1 MSTLMK
7 PDSFNVSFFDEQ
19 KARKNFR
26 RNIHYVVGYA
36 RLSFDEDG
44 EGFCS
49 ILNQESIL
57 QKLYDER
64 FSSEISSYEFIADDN
79 VTGYKFDRPG
89 LFKLLKKIEDG
100 FCSIIIAKDLSRI
113 GRHSALTQLF
123 IEQCERVG
131 VRIIAMD
138 DYDSRKES
146 DDLIL
151 GIRAWS
157 NERVVKDASAK
168 ILKIVRHKQA
178 NGTWFC
184 AAPYGYKVVD
194 YANGVVEI
202 DDEAAE
208 VVRRIAGMY
217 LDGAGVNKIA
227 KKLSFSGVPTPSQ
240 RALQLAAEEG
250 RGYKKPVSDRW
261 TGAQLSKMLDD
272 DFYIGVLRT
281 GKYKRQGINGKDVR
295 TSPEEQ
301 KTFVNHHPAILSKE
315 TFDAIQRRRKLV
327 RDSHYR
333 GERNSPTLYHGL
345 LQCGDCGAT
354 MYTFKNPK
362 VQRQYICSAHFK
374 YGNSVCSRH
383 TMKEATLT
391 RIVLSYLQM
400 IHDTCADALATIN
413 KDMLDAQR
421 EAQKQ
426 RVTIQT
432 LDSKAAATR
441 KQLEVIEIQRIKQ
454 IIAHPEREDMI
465 NATYDNMVLTTQ
477 AELQQIEKEIA
488 LLTAAVASD
497 EVNIQ
502 KTRTALDVIEDVIH
516 KGALTRREIEALI
529 EKVIV
534 FENGNVEIRLRT
546 DVGIMEIPEFLH
558 KEKDHRQPLRQFEV
572 SGIKDV
578 CEGDP
583 SLTTFTSRL
592 MMLEQLHEISTCF
605 LR

>member
-7 PDSFNVSFFDEQ
+7 PESFNVSFFDEQ

-131 VRIIAMD
+131 VRIVAMD
-138 DYDSRKES
+138 DYDSKKES

-184 AAPYGYKVVD
+184 AAPYGYKVID
-194 YANGVVEI
+194 YVNGIVEI
-202 DDEAAE
+202 DDEAAN
-208 VVRRIAGMY
+208 VMCRIADMY
-217 LDGAGVNKIA
+217 LSGAGVNKIA
-227 KKLSFSGVPTPSQ
+227 KTLSFEGIQTPSQ
-240 RALQLAAEEG
+240 RALQLAVEEG
-250 RGYKKPVSDRW
+250 RSYKKAVGTRW
-261 TGAQLSKMLDD
+261 TGGQLSKMLDD

-281 GKYKRQGINGKDVR
+281 GKYKRRGINGKDVR
-295 TSPEEQ
+295 TSADEQ
-301 KTFVNHHPAILSKE
+301 KVFYNHHQAIFSQE
-315 TFDAIQRRRKLV
+315 TFEAIQRRRKLV
-327 RDSHYR
+327 RDSRYR
-333 GERNSPTLYHGL
+333 GERNGPTLYHGL
-345 LQCGDCGAT
+345 LQCGDCGAKL
-354 MYTFKNPK
+354 YTYKNPK
-362 VQRQYICSAHFK
+362 VQRQYVCSAHFK
-374 YGNSVCSRH
+374 YGSSICSRH
-383 TMKEATLT
+383 TIKEATLT
-391 RIVLSYLQM
+391 QIILSYLQM
-400 IHDTCADALATIN
+400 IHDTCADVLATIN
-413 KDMLDAQR
+413 KDIVDAQR

-432 LDSKAAATR
+432 LENKASAAR
-441 KQLEVIEIQRIKQ
+441 KQLEVIEIQRVKQ

-465 NATYDNMVLTTQ
+465 NSTYDNMIFTTQ

-488 LLTAAVASD
+488 LLTAVISSD
-497 EVNIQ
+497 EVDVQRAQTSLDII
-502 KTRTALDVIEDVIH
+502 RDVIR
-516 KGALTRREIEALI
+516 KGTLSRREVEALI
-529 EKVIV
+529 DKVVV
-534 FENGNVEIRLRT
+534 FENGNIEIRLRT
-546 DVGIMEIPEFLH
+546 DVGIMQIPEFLH
-558 KEKDHRQPLRQFEV
+558 NEKNYKHPTRQFEV
-572 SGIKDV
+572 SGVNNV

-592 MMLEQLHEISTCF
+592 MMLEQLYKVSICF
-605 LR
+605 RA

>member
-100 FCSIIIAKDLSRI
+100 LCSIIIAKDLSRI

-131 VRIIAMD
+131 VRIVAMD

-208 VVRRIAGMY
+208 VVRRIADMY
-217 LDGAGVNKIA
+217 LDGAGINKIA

-240 RALQLAAEEG
+240 RALQRAAEEG

-301 KTFVNHHPAILSKE
+301 KVFVDHHPAILSQE
-315 TFDAIQRRRKLV
+315 TFEAIQRRRKLV
-327 RDSHYR
+327 RESRYR
-333 GERNSPTLYHGL
+333 GERNGPTLYHGL
-345 LQCGDCGAT
+345 LQCGDCGAKL
-354 MYTFKNPK
+354 YTYKNPK
-362 VQRQYICSAHFK
+362 VQRQYVCSAHFK
-374 YGNSVCSRH
+374 YGSSICSRH
-383 TMKEATLT
+383 TIKEATLT
-391 RIVLSYLQM
+391 QIVLSYLQM
-400 IHDTCADALATIN
+400 IHDTCADVLATIN
-413 KDMLDAQR
+413 KDIVDAQR

-432 LDSKAAATR
+432 LENKASAAR
-441 KQLEVIEIQRIKQ
+441 KQLEVIEIQRVKQ

-465 NATYDNMVLTTQ
+465 NSTYDNMIFTTQ

-488 LLTAAVASD
+488 LLTAAISSD
-497 EVNIQ
+497 EVEVQRAQTSLDIIG
-502 KTRTALDVIEDVIH
+502 DVIRL
-516 KGALTRREIEALI
+516 GTLSRREVEALI
-529 EKVIV
+529 DKVVV
-534 FENGNVEIRLRT
+534 FENGNIEIRLRT
-546 DVGIMEIPEFLH
+546 DVGIMQIPEFSH
-558 KEKDHRQPLRQFEV
+558 NEKNYKHPTRQFEV
-572 SGIKDV
+572 SGVNNV

-583 SLTTFTSRL
+583 SLTTFTSKL

-605 LR
+605 LS